1 MPDTNAAESEDEVAQ
16 EDTETSDTGSK
27 KEGIKWMVIFYI
39 IGGVVVGVL
48 VFVLYK
54 KRHAIAGVLKK
65 FGRGGDTE

>member
-1 MPDTNAAESEDEVAQ
+1 MDGNILYNR
-16 EDTETSDTGSK
+16 GSC
-27 KEGIKWMVIFYI
+27 I
-39 IGGVVVGVL
+39 GVL